1 MDLQNFLEMIEGGK
15 SGATRFGQALSGT
28 LVVATT
34 PFVGVLAGI
43 AGGPIAGAVAAAS
56 YGGLGLSLIEPQHIR
71 RKYYGI
77 NSRI

>member
-1 MDLQNFLEMIEGGK
+1 MQKVLNNGFAELSGNDLEMIEGGK
-15 SGATRFGQALSGT
+15 SGATRFGQALYGT

-56 YGGLGLSLIEPQHIR
+56 YGGLGLSLIGASTH
-71 RKYYGI
+71 
-77 NSRI
+77 